1 MVAAAFTLTNCTQ
14 EIDAPVEPSFDGVPF
29 EIVAKSAGTKTV
41 NNGLETVWADGDA
54 LNLFHAEAEGTEYV
68 NDGEFKLDGENTFKG
83 KLAGTLKETYCY
95 DWYAIYPYSSY
106 ITTPANTGSG
116 YSYFGSRSDKAQTQN
131 GINSM
136 AHIAGSNYP
145 LYGVCKD
152 WEHYAGEPVE
162 IEMTHLTCLLEV
174 NVTNNTA
181 EDLLVSE
188 VSFTAPENIVGTFY
202 VNFAGDTPSFTDANY
217 VSKVANLDVQNATA
231 LANGAS
237 AKFYL
242 AVKPFTAAAN
252 SEIALSVNGYS
263 KKVTLPAETAF
274 NAGEIKTLKF
284 NYNKTVAAGEYT
296 IDWAS
301 ANDWVESSTKYISG
315 YYTIKTDKNEGS
327 TEPMVSSDNDC
338 RVYAKG
344 NLTISHSAGVN
355 IQKLVFNISEH
366 GKKRF
371 CDITASIGNVTIDKE
386 NYKVIWEGSASSV
399 TFTVGETAVYG
410 TESTKAGQL
419 CFDSIDVLAEPTDAP
434 YVPVLKKIEL
444 SEMTTEYL
452 LGDTFEFDGVV
463 TAYYYNQEPKAV
475 NPTSVSQPEM
485 TEGNHSVSVSYTED
499 GVTAT
504 ASYNIYVEDPNA
516 EESEVATVTVDLTA
530 QGYANATAVSSV
542 TSGDVTVN
550 FDKGTNSNNPP
561 KYYANGTAVR
571 VYAGNYFTVSA
582 GSNVT
587 KVVLTYGSSDGT
599 NGITVDVGNFNTNTW
614 EGKAESVKF
623 TISGTTGNRRL
634 AKIEVTYEK

>member
-29 EIVAKSAGTKTV
+29 EIVAKSADTKTA
-41 NNGLETVWADGDA
+41 NDGLKTVWVEGDA
-54 LNLFHAEAEGTEYV
+54 LNLFHGELLGTEMTYS
-68 NDGEFKLDGENTFKG
+68 NDGEFKFEADNTFKG
-83 KLAGTLKETYCY
+83 KLTGTLEEGCY
-95 DWYAIYPYSSY
+95 YNWYAIYPYSSY

-136 AHIAGSNYP
+136 AHIAGKNYP

-202 VNFAGDTPSFTDANY
+202 VNFAGDTPSFTDADY

-231 LANGAS
+231 LANGQS

-252 SEIALSVNGYS
+252 SEIELSVNGYS
-263 KKVTLPAETAF
+263 KKVTLPAKTAF
-274 NAGEIKTLKF
+274 NAGEIKTLNF

-301 ANDWVESSTKYISG
+301 AEDWMENSTKYISG
-315 YYTIKTDKNEGS
+315 YYTIKNAKEDGA
-327 TEPMVSSDNDC
+327 TEPTVNGAANDC

-344 NLTISHSAGVN
+344 SLTISHSAGVN
-355 IQKLVFNISEH
+355 IQRMVFNVSEN
-366 GKKRF
+366 GKKRLT
-371 CDITASIGNVTIDKE
+371 DVSASTGNVTVDAT

-410 TESTKAGQL
+410 TESTKPGQL

-463 TAYYYNQEPKAV
+463 TAYYYNQDPKAV

-504 ASYNIYVEDPNA
+504 ASYN
-516 EESEVATVTVDLTA
+516 
-530 QGYANATAVSSV
+530 
-542 TSGDVTVN
+542 
-550 FDKGTNSNNPP
+550 
-561 KYYANGTAVR
+561 
-571 VYAGNYFTVSA
+571 
-582 GSNVT
+582 
-587 KVVLTYGSSDGT
+587 
-599 NGITVDVGNFNTNTW
+599 
-614 EGKAESVKF
+614 
-623 TISGTTGNRRL
+623 
-634 AKIEVTYEK
+634 KIGRAHV